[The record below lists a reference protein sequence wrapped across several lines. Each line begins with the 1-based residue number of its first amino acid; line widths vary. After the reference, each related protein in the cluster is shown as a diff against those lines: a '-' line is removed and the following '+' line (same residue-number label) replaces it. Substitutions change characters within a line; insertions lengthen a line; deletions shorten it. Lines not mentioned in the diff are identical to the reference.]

1 MTEMNDVI
9 QLTLPAKPEFVS
21 IARLTSS
28 GAASR
33 LGFSFDAIEDIKVA
47 VSEACTNA
55 VNHGYKENEVG
66 QIRMVMDCDV
76 QAITITVM
84 HDGESFN
91 ADEALKKLHPID
103 TTLHLEEVNEGGLGL
118 FLIDTLMDR
127 VSISTESGVAVRM
140 TKFLTR
146 DGVEQIADKVSTTD

>member
-1 MTEMNDVI
+1 MNEVNDVI
-9 QLTLPAKPEFVS
+9 QLSLPAKPEFVS
-21 IARLTSS
+21 IARLASS

-33 LGFSFDAIEDIKVA
+33 MGFSFDAIEDIKVA

-55 VNHGYKENEVG
+55 VNHGYKEDEVG

-76 QAITITVM
+76 QSITITVM

-91 ADEALKKLHPID
+91 ANEALKKLHPID
-103 TTLHLEEVNEGGLGL
+103 TTVDLEEVNEGGLGL
-118 FLIDTLMDR
+118 FLINTLMDR

-140 TKFLTR
+140 TKLLTR